1 MGNLLFLIAFLGL
14 PIASFFIV
22 RSLTW
27 VVAAVGAALA
37 LGGSAVAFG
46 LDRGHLWNFASLQV
60 VTLVALLVVL
70 AGAIVTRRARGGSI
84 ATPFSRQFIAV
95 IAPSLAL
102 FAFVAIARL
111 AAAGESGLFT
121 AVGFLIRRVSAE
133 DNAKWLDFTGQ
144 LVTGQNISQA
154 VPMGGPLQLFMV
166 IVATALAVV
175 SVVAMGGVN
184 QVFVAA
190 NSVVYAEFI
199 LAALT
204 PFALAALAEMRVR
217 ARQGSAER
225 GYIPA
230 PLIWAGALVLAVGS
244 FAVSGLGHLTFQ
256 FVFLVVAFW
265 VGVFLVGTKVRHA
278 YLFASMSIV
287 AVAIVWFPL
296 TPISLV
302 VIVGG
307 VVAIVSVIVRD
318 RRLRPATLISAVLWL
333 ALIVLTWSS
342 FTSTI
347 RYMTDGAITATSTIG
362 GGGGGGIRTSVSA
375 MFVPALDLLVSQGGT
390 EVVAPILAILAA
402 LSAVLGSMFIM
413 RRKKNASRRSLWIS
427 FSPAIMITAYAIAL
441 AVLGTWWA
449 GTGPAYG
456 ALKSTFLATIVILAV
471 TAPLALMQID
481 ARRAGVTLV
490 RLTGIAVIVYLL
502 TVDSLMPRALTY
514 LSPKQWPA
522 LAAEGSYWAPAEVR
536 TQAIQDI
543 ANNPVGCAFYP
554 QGARVPT
561 ALPEGQITY
570 SCTRILTG
578 LAGADSTALPLV
590 NWLRR
595 EWFTNTAAW
604 DQEYPGLL
612 TIPEDIRQ
620 RKLIL
625 MNEIKNVVGLETV
638 QYFMDRQKPAWAQ
651 DGASAPAS

>member
-1 MGNLLFLIAFLGL
+1 
-14 PIASFFIV
+14 
-22 RSLTW
+22 
-27 VVAAVGAALA
+27 
-37 LGGSAVAFG
+37 
-46 LDRGHLWNFASLQV
+46 
-60 VTLVALLVVL
+60 
-70 AGAIVTRRARGGSI
+70 
-84 ATPFSRQFIAV
+84 
-95 IAPSLAL
+95 
-102 FAFVAIARL
+102 
-111 AAAGESGLFT
+111 
-121 AVGFLIRRVSAE
+121 
-133 DNAKWLDFTGQ
+133 
-144 LVTGQNISQA
+144 
-154 VPMGGPLQLFMV
+154 
-166 IVATALAVV
+166 
-175 SVVAMGGVN
+175 MGGVN

-347 RYMTDGAITATSTIG
+347 RYMTDGAISATSTIG
-362 GGGGGGIRTSVSA
+362 GGGGGGGIQTSVSA

-402 LSAVLGSMFIM
+402 ISAVLGSMFIM
-413 RRKKNASRRSLWIS
+413 RRKKNASSRSLVIS
-427 FSPAIMITAYAIAL
+427 FAPAIMIAAYAIAL

-481 ARRAGVTLV
+481 AKRAGVTLV
-490 RLTGIAVIVYLL
+490 RLTGIAVIIYLL

-514 LSPKQWPA
+514 LRTKQWPA
-522 LAAEGSYWAPAEVR
+522 LAAEGSYWAPA
-536 TQAIQDI
+536 
-543 ANNPVGCAFYP
+543 
-554 QGARVPT
+554 
-561 ALPEGQITY
+561 
-570 SCTRILTG
+570 
-578 LAGADSTALPLV
+578 
-590 NWLRR
+590 
-595 EWFTNTAAW
+595 
-604 DQEYPGLL
+604 
-612 TIPEDIRQ
+612 
-620 RKLIL
+620 
-625 MNEIKNVVGLETV
+625 
-638 QYFMDRQKPAWAQ
+638 
-651 DGASAPAS
+651 

>member
-14 PIASFFIV
+14 PIATFFIV

-37 LGGSAVAFG
+37 LGGSVVAFG
-46 LDRGHLWNFASLQV
+46 LDRGQLWNFASLQV
-60 VTLVALLVVL
+60 VTLISLVVVL
-70 AGAIVTRRARGGSI
+70 IGALVTRRVRGGSI

-95 IAPSLAL
+95 IAPSLVVFL
-102 FAFVAIARL
+102 FIAISRL
-111 AAAGESGLFT
+111 AAASESGLFT
-121 AVGFLIRRVSAE
+121 AVGFLVRRVSAE

-144 LVTGQNISQA
+144 LVTGQDISQA
-154 VPMGGPLQLFMV
+154 VPLGGPLQLFMV

-175 SVVAMGGVN
+175 SAIAMGGVN

-199 LAALT
+199 LAALA
-204 PFALAALAEMRVR
+204 PFALAAIAELRVR
-217 ARQGSAER
+217 TRQGSAER

-230 PLIWAGALVLAVGS
+230 PLIWAGALVLVVGS
-244 FAVSGLGHLTFQ
+244 LAVSGLGHLTFQ
-256 FVFLVVAFW
+256 FVFLVVTFW

-287 AVAIVWFPL
+287 AVALVWFPL

-302 VIVGG
+302 VLVGG
-307 VVAIVSVIVRD
+307 VVAIIVAIVRD
-318 RRLRPATLISAVLWL
+318 RRLRPATLVSAVLWL

-342 FTSTI
+342 FASTL
-347 RYMTDGAITATSTIG
+347 RYMTDGGITATPAA
-362 GGGGGGIRTSVSA
+362 GGGGGGIQTSVA
-375 MFVPALDLLVSQGGT
+375 ALLVPSLDLLVSQGGT
-390 EVVAPILAILAA
+390 EIVAPILAILAA
-402 LSAVLGSMFIM
+402 LCAVLGSMFIM
-413 RRKKNASRRSLWIS
+413 RRRTKASRNSLIIS
-427 FSPAIMITAYAIAL
+427 FAPAIMIAAYAIAL

-471 TAPLALMQID
+471 MAPLALMQID
-481 ARRAGVTLV
+481 AKRTGVTLV
-490 RLTGIAVIVYLL
+490 RLTGIAVIIYLL

-522 LAAEGSYWAPAEVR
+522 LSAGGSYWAPAEVR

-543 ANNPVGCAFYP
+543 ANNPIGCAFYP

-561 ALPEGQITY
+561 ALPEGQIAY

-604 DQEYPGLL
+604 DQEYPGLI

-625 MNEIKNVVGLETV
+625 MNEIRDVVGLETV